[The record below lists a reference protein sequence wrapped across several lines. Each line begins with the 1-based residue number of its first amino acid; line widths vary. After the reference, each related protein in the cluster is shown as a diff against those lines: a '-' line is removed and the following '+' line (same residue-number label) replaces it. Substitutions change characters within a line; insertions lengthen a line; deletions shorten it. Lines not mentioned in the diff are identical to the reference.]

1 MKNLVFIILIMSSL
15 SAFAAKADKDTKKGE
30 LVYTEADFKKKL
42 KDQVDKAVDRLKKSS
57 VAKLTKEILDKERA
71 LEAREEA
78 LNQKEE
84 QVKMAEQTLAQKI
97 ISFEKEQEKLLGCLD
112 ENERNKITRVKQL
125 VSVISNMKPQKAAEL
140 LSVQDTQISVKI
152 LELIKPERASKIFNL
167 MDKEVSARL
176 QKQYLN
182 MTK

>member
-1 MKNLVFIILIMSSL
+1 MKNLIFIILLGISFSL
-15 SAFAAKADKDTKKGE
+15 FSAEEAKENKK
-30 LVYTEADFKKKL
+30 VYSEKDFKEKVRKE
-42 KDQVDKAVDRLKKSS
+42 VDKQVDRLKKSS
-57 VAKLTKEILDKERA
+57 VAKLTKEILEKERA
-71 LEAREEA
+71 LEERQQAIKQREE
-78 LNQKEE
+78 QIK
-84 QVKMAEQTLAQKI
+84 VAEGTLAKKI
-97 ISFEKEQEKLLGCLD
+97 LAFEKEQDKLLGCLD
-112 ENERNKITRVKQL
+112 DNENSKITRVKQL

>member
-1 MKNLVFIILIMSSL
+1 MRLLLVLVFSL
-15 SAFAAKADKDTKKGE
+15 SAYANESAEKIYTKD
-30 LVYTEADFKKKL
+30 DFKEKVAKE
-42 KDQVDKAVDRLKKSS
+42 VDKQVDRLKKSS
-57 VAKLTKEILDKERA
+57 VAKLTKEILQKERDLDDRAEA
-71 LEAREEA
+71 LALREE
-78 LNQKEE
+78 QI
-84 QVKMAEQTLAQKI
+84 KMAEESLAKKVFEVEKQQK
-97 ISFEKEQEKLLGCLD
+97 KLLGCVD
-112 ENERNKITRVKQL
+112 DNEKSKIARVQQL

-140 LSVQDTQISVKI
+140 LSVQDSDISVKI